1 MIDKYIY
8 VFNLILKIRYSEE
21 LLAEKKKGG
30 YKIYT
35 FIKKKALLNSNFKI
49 FFASSL
55 KLIWKYIFIKLIGFF
70 ILRQL
75 N

>member
-35 FIKKKALLNSNFKI
+35 FIKKKHF
-49 FFASSL
+49 
-55 KLIWKYIFIKLIGFF
+55 
-70 ILRQL
+70 
-75 N
+75 